1 MSGVA
6 SLPSSTPGIGPESFG
21 PVYGWMP
28 IPFWDGFFQFLLGLL
43 EAECPEWP
51 VTEKVNR
58 ALGHLQLMACGD
70 AAAMSL
76 AVSFLAFSFF
86 FPFSFSYVPV
96 LTGFF

>member
-6 SLPSSTPGIGPESFG
+6 SLPSSAPGFGPESFG

-28 IPFWDGFFQFLLGLL
+28 IPFWDGFFQFLLGHL

-51 VTEKVNR
+51 MTDKVNR

-70 AAAMSL
+70 AAVMSL
-76 AVSFLAFSFF
+76 AVSFLAFRLFLYSFF
-86 FPFSFSYVPV
+86 TSPC
-96 LTGFF
+96 